1 VRLADISFNN
11 FRRRK
16 SKMVFVILGLA
27 IGVAT
32 VVALFSI
39 TAAMRDDLQDKIDQ
53 FGANIVIVPQAS
65 ELSLSYGNIVV
76 SGVSYDVKELS
87 QEDVPRI
94 KTIAFSGNIATIAPK
109 LLGPVQAKGA
119 GESRALLVGVD
130 FPAELRMKKWWE
142 INGAAPS
149 REGEVLL
156 GSRAAGVLMS
166 RPGDSLAIDERKFTV
181 AGVLKETGSQ
191 EDSVLYVELSAA
203 QDLLG
208 KPGKLSLI
216 EVSALCKACPIEDIV
231 EQISGV
237 LPNAKVS
244 ALQQAWKARRQTV
257 DQLTN
262 FSLAVSAVVLAIG
275 AMIVLTTMM
284 SSVKERTR
292 EIGIF
297 RAIDFRRMHI
307 ARIIL
312 LEALVVS
319 VVGGVLGWLA
329 GVVASSLTAPYV
341 AQAAVTVNWN
351 PALAALAVGLSA
363 MVGLGSSIY
372 PAMQAA
378 NLDPA
383 EALRFI

>member
-1 VRLADISFNN
+1 
-11 FRRRK
+11 
-16 SKMVFVILGLA
+16 MVFVILGLA

-341 AQAAVTVNWN
+341 AQTAVTVNWN